1 MQNFLIILA
10 LLLIPFWFQ
19 GFFGVRRDLRGRI
32 SLALVFLFTGVGH
45 FLKTAEMMEMLPS
58 WVPNRTLII
67 QLTGLMELL
76 AAVALV
82 PRKTSRWAGVF
93 IIAFLIAAFPA
104 NVFAA
109 FQRVEFGGH
118 SIGPLYLLMRA
129 PLQLL
134 LIGWAWWFAVRDPR
148 DSTAAAVSPQTKP

>member
-1 MQNFLIILA
+1 MQNLLSILA
-10 LLLIPFWFQ
+10 LLLIPFWLL
-19 GFFGVRRDLRGRI
+19 GFFGVRQDLRGRV

-45 FLKTAEMMEMLPS
+45 FLKTAEMTQMLPG
-58 WVPNRTLII
+58 WIPNRTLII
-67 QLTGLMELL
+67 QLTGLVELL

-82 PRKTSRWAGVF
+82 PQKTSRWAGIF
-93 IIAFLIAAFPA
+93 IIAFLVAAFPA

-118 SIGPLYLLMRA
+118 NIGPLYLLLRT

-134 LIGWAWWFAVRDPR
+134 LIGWAWRFAVRDPW
-148 DSTAAAVSPQTKP
+148 DSTAAAGLHETKA